1 VVQFLAANQLITKR
15 GKKNGGISISKSE
28 TNSFGRFNPF
38 IRTGRFP
45 IVNVMLNL
53 VSNP

>member
-1 VVQFLAANQLITKR
+1 MVGYQFP
-15 GKKNGGISISKSE
+15 KSE

-53 VSNP
+53 VSNPIIAN